1 MKRRKARELILKILY
16 QSDIKKESVKS
27 ILKDFW
33 KNHNDED
40 EEIKEFVE
48 KVAIGTEEN
57 IEFID
62 NLISK
67 ISKNWE
73 LERMSYIDRNILRFA
88 TYEIFFMEDIPPVVS
103 INEAIEIA
111 KKFGGEESPKFIN
124 GILHKVKEEKE
135 VRK

>member
-73 LERMSYIDRNILRFA
+73 LGRMSYIDRNILRFA